1 MFNSCKVSDLIKK
14 SKLTPSHDYGFYI
27 DTYRGRV
34 DCVLQLV
41 NNRVYFFAKVVGHE
55 LPCQSYRIPR
65 TTTLSELVK
74 NVSNVIY

>member
-1 MFNSCKVSDLIKK
+1 MFTSFSVSDLIKK
-14 SKLTPSHDYGFYI
+14 SKLTESHDYGFYI

-55 LPCQSYRIPR
+55 LPCQSFRIPR
-65 TTTLSELVK
+65 TITLSELVN
-74 NVSNVIY
+74 NVFKVI